1 MECERQIFCH
11 FGSFFGLSQNYRPPK
26 IKIWKKHKKLLEIL
40 FKSVI
45 TTIFPSDYFKEN
57 KMKKNSQKNT
67 KFSVLG
73 TLLAQIQA
81 KVKFL
86 QILDYQFLGVKII

>member
-11 FGSFFGLSQNYRPPK
+11 FGSFFGLSHNYRLPK
-26 IKIWKKHKKLLEIL
+26 IKIWKKNKKLLEIL

-57 KMKKNSQKNT
+57 KMKKKILKKIQNSLFWDPFGPNT
-67 KFSVLG
+67 SKSEISANIRLSVLRC
-73 TLLAQIQA
+73 
-81 KVKFL
+81 
-86 QILDYQFLGVKII
+86 